1 MKFSIQLYTLRD
13 LVKAPADFLALFPK
27 IKALG
32 FDGVELGGDCQGL
45 DAAVTRRALEDAGL
59 AATGTHM
66 NLNDL
71 RPKNLQKT
79 IDYCKHMGL
88 SMIGI
93 GGADHRTPRRAAK
106 SCAILKAASDA
117 AALQGITIYYHNH
130 ESEFKPYR
138 DGTLPIDRFK
148 AACALQVDTYW
159 SFCAQIDNY
168 TFITENKD
176 RICSLHIKDGVG
188 KDTRALGEGNCGLA
202 AVVRGAKAI
211 GLEWLVLENDSP
223 KPDGLSDAARSM
235 AWLKANVST
244 EERTSP

>member
-1 MKFSIQLYTLRD
+1 M
-13 LVKAPADFLALFPK
+13 ALFPK

-45 DAAVTRRALEDAGL
+45 DAAAVRRALDDAGL
-59 AATGTHM
+59 AATGIHV

-79 IDYCKHMGL
+79 IDYCKRMGL

-106 SCAILKAASDA
+106 SCAVLKAASDA
-117 AALQGITIYYHNH
+117 AASQEITIYYHNH
-130 ESEFKPYR
+130 ENEFKPYKK
-138 DGTLPIDRFK
+138 GGLPIDSFMD
-148 AACALQVDTYW
+148 ACMLQVDTYW
-159 SFCAQIDNY
+159 SHLAGVDNY
-168 TFITENKD
+168 AFLTAHRD
-176 RICSLHIKDGVG
+176 RICAIHIKDGVG
-188 KDTRALGEGNCGLA
+188 KDTRALGEGDCDLA

-223 KPDGLSDAARSM
+223 RPDGLSDAARSI
-235 AWLKANVST
+235 AWLKANA
-244 EERTSP
+244 